1 MAAIAVAIRVVIDAI
16 THFMNGDG
24 SALAARVALSMIMS
38 VFPFLLFATSL
49 AGFLGYHDQSNDIVD
64 LVFEAWP
71 SDIAGPI
78 VKQVHAA
85 LTERHPGFLS
95 IAIALTVFFASNGV
109 EVVRKALNRAYR
121 IKETRSFLHRRVQ
134 SLLVVFF
141 LAVLLVVISFFLVI
155 APYLTDLAESALPDP
170 GAYDMLWRALRFA
183 ILIAALGS
191 LILACHIW
199 LPAGRRPFSEIWP
212 GVLAT
217 LIAWIATASLF
228 AFYLRSFSHYSVMYA
243 GLAGIIT
250 AQIFLYLMAAILILG
265 GEVNVALW
273 RYRQP
278 QTTERAA
285 AETQS

>member
-1 MAAIAVAIRVVIDAI
+1 MIAIAIRVVIDAI
-16 THFMNGDG
+16 TNFMNGDG
-24 SALAARVALSMIMS
+24 SALAARVALSMVMA

-49 AGFLGYHDQSNDIVD
+49 AGFLGYHDRTTDIVD

-71 SDIAGPI
+71 SEVAKPI

-85 LTERHPGFLS
+85 LTQRHPGFLS
-95 IAIALTVFFASNGV
+95 IGIALTLFFASNGI

-134 SLLVVFF
+134 SLLVVF
-141 LAVLLVVISFFLVI
+141 LGAVLLVVVSFFLVI
-155 APYLTDLAESALPDP
+155 APYFAGIVENALPNP

-183 ILIAALGS
+183 ILISALGS
-191 LILACHIW
+191 LILACHVW

-212 GVLAT
+212 GALAT
-217 LIAWIATASLF
+217 LIAWVATASLF

-278 QTTERAA
+278 VPADPARAKA
-285 AETQS
+285 

>member
-1 MAAIAVAIRVVIDAI
+1 MIAIAIRVVIDAV

-24 SALAARVALSMIMS
+24 SALAARVALSMVMA

-49 AGFLGYHDQSNDIVD
+49 AGFLGYHDQATDIVD

-71 SDIAGPI
+71 ADIAEPI

-85 LTERHPGFLS
+85 LTQRHPGFLS
-95 IAIALTVFFASNGV
+95 VGIALTVFFASNGI

-134 SLLVVFF
+134 SLLVVVFG
-141 LAVLLVVISFFLVI
+141 AVLLVVISFFLVV
-155 APYLTDLAESALPDP
+155 APYIAGIAESSLPDP
-170 GAYDMLWRALRFA
+170 GTFDVLWRVLRFA

-217 LIAWIATASLF
+217 LIAWIAAASLF

-278 QTTERAA
+278 EPADRAA
-285 AETQS
+285 AEAQS

>member
-1 MAAIAVAIRVVIDAI
+1 MGPIAIAIRVVIDAV
-16 THFMNGDG
+16 TQFKNGDG
-24 SALAARVALSMIMS
+24 SALAARVALSMIMA

-49 AGFLGYHDQSNDIVD
+49 AGFLGYNAQSNDIVD

-71 SDIAGPI
+71 KDIAEPI

-85 LTERHPGFLS
+85 LTQRHPGFLS
-95 IAIALTVFFASNGV
+95 VAIALTVFFASNGV

-121 IKETRSFLHRRVQ
+121 IEETRSFLHRRLQ
-134 SLLVVFF
+134 SLLVVFCG
-141 LAVLLVVISFFLVI
+141 AVLLVLISFFLVI
-155 APYLTDLAESALPDP
+155 APYFVALTEQTLPNP
-170 GAYDMLWRALRFA
+170 GGYDVVWRILRFV

-191 LILACHIW
+191 LVLACHVW

-217 LIAWIATASLF
+217 LILWVATASLF
-228 AFYLRSFSHYSVMYA
+228 AYYLRSFSHYSVMYA

-278 QTTERAA
+278 KPADPA
-285 AETQS
+285 PAEV

>member
-1 MAAIAVAIRVVIDAI
+1 MISIAIRVVIDAI
-16 THFMNGDG
+16 IEFKNGDG
-24 SALAARVALSMIMS
+24 SALAARVALSMIMA

-49 AGFLGYHDQSNDIVD
+49 AGFLGYQAQSSDIVD

-71 SDIAGPI
+71 AEVAEPI
-78 VKQVHAA
+78 VKQIHAV
-85 LTERHPGFLS
+85 LSDRHPGFLS
-95 IAIALTVFFASNGV
+95 VGIALTVLFASNGV

-121 IKETRSFLHRRVQ
+121 IHENRSFLHRRLQ
-134 SLLVVFF
+134 SLLVIFCG
-141 LAVLLVVISFFLVI
+141 AVLLVLVSFLLVI
-155 APYLTDLAESALPDP
+155 APYFVALTEQTIPDP
-170 GAYDMLWRALRFA
+170 GTYDVIWRILRFA

-191 LILACHIW
+191 LVLACHVW
-199 LPAGRRPFSEIWP
+199 LPAGRRPFSEVWP

-217 LIAWIATASLF
+217 LVFWVATASLF

-278 QTTERAA
+278 APADPVA
-285 AETQS
+285 AEV

>member
-1 MAAIAVAIRVVIDAI
+1 MIAIATRVVIDAI
-16 THFMNGDG
+16 SQFMNGDG
-24 SALAARVALSMIMS
+24 SAMAARVALSMIMS

-49 AGFLGYHDQSNDIVD
+49 AGFLGYQTESNDIVD
-64 LVFEAWP
+64 LAFEAWP
-71 SDIAGPI
+71 AEIAKPI
-78 VKQVHAA
+78 VKQIHAV
-85 LTERHPGFLS
+85 LDDRHPGFLS
-95 IAIALTVFFASNGV
+95 VGIALTMLFASNGV

-121 IKETRSFLHRRVQ
+121 IHENRSFLHRRLQ
-134 SLLVVFF
+134 SLLVVFCG
-141 LAVLLVVISFFLVI
+141 AVLLVLISFFLVV
-155 APYLTDLAESALPDP
+155 APYFVALAEKTLPNP
-170 GAYDMLWRALRFA
+170 LAYDVVWRILRFT

-191 LILACHIW
+191 LVLACHVW

-217 LIAWIATASLF
+217 LILWIATASLF
-228 AFYLRSFSHYSVMYA
+228 AFYLRGFSHYSVMYA

-278 QTTERAA
+278 ASADPAA
-285 AETQS
+285 AEI